1 MTAESSGPPYE
12 FHGERAG
19 NARHAAR
26 ARVGIARP
34 RAAKPAERKLRAFK
48 PGKRARTA
56 EQKAEGEC
64 EDCGKAKGFTE
75 LATPFPH
82 ELART

>member
-1 MTAESSGPPYE
+1 MASALETRGTRP
-12 FHGERAG
+12 G
-19 NARHAAR
+19 HALALP
-26 ARVGIARP
+26 VP